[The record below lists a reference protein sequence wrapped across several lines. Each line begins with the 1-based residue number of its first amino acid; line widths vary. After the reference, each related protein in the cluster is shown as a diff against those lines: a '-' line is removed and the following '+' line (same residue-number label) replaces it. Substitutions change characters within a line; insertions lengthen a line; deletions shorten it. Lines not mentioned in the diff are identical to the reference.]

1 MTTPE
6 TQALG
11 CAKTVV
17 DLENEIE
24 SLRARVEQYRKGHE
38 RYETARR
45 MSLEQWED
53 AWKLNISTGKPLDE
67 IIDDLAP
74 YRTAIDKA
82 RKA

>member
-11 CAKTVV
+11 CATTVV
-17 DLENEIE
+17 ALENEIE

-53 AWKLNISTGKPLDE
+53 AWTLNITPGTPIDE

-82 RKA
+82 R